1 MNSLVPKSV
10 GETLMEPTI
19 TLRKFRNSRVDRI
32 KVKSLDE
39 KLEYLCSSFVKWLCL
54 SYLNVL

>member
-39 KLEYLCSSFVKWLCL
+39 KLECLCSSFVK
-54 SYLNVL
+54 